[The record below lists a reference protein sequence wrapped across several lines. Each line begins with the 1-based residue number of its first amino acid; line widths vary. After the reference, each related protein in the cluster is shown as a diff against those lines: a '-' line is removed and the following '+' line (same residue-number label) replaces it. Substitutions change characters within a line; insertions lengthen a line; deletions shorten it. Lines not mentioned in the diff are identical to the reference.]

1 MVLFALGFRP
11 FFLGA
16 GVYAA
21 LATILWLLAWRGIV
35 DPALPLGAAYW
46 HGHEMLF
53 GFAVAGLTG
62 FLLTAV
68 PSWTDTGPVRGPR
81 LVGLFVLWL
90 GGRVLAWVQSGLAY
104 SLADGLFLPVL
115 IAFVAPGILARNAR
129 RNGVIVALLAF
140 LALANLAFHAEATG
154 LLDRG
159 ARWGLYL
166 ALDLFVLFL
175 TLIGGR
181 VVPAFTIGGMRM
193 AGEPVAIA
201 PMPWLDRAAILSAA
215 AVAAVEALAPEGR
228 ALFVVA
234 ALAAALNGSRVLRW
248 QGWRTW
254 RMPLVWILHLG
265 YAWLVIG
272 LALKAL
278 AALDLVL
285 PSNASHALTAGAV
298 GTMILAVMSRA
309 SLGHTGRKLEADRA
323 TTLAYGLVTLGA
335 LLRVGGPW
343 VLPGHAAAAI
353 LAAGASWAMG
363 FALFS
368 IRFWPILTG
377 PRIDGRPG

>member
-1 MVLFALGFRP
+1 MTFFALGFRP

-16 GVYAA
+16 GLYAA
-21 LATILWLLAWRGIV
+21 IATLLWLLAWSGVI
-35 DPALPLGAAYW
+35 DPALPLSPAYW

-53 GFAVAGLTG
+53 GFAAAGLTG

-68 PSWTDTGPVRGPR
+68 PSWTDTGPVRGAR
-81 LVGLFVLWL
+81 LVILFALWL
-90 GGRVLAWVQSGLAY
+90 AARVLAWSEAGPIFSIVDS
-104 SLADGLFLPVL
+104 LFLPLL
-115 IAFVAPGILARNAR
+115 IAFVAPGILARNAK
-129 RNGVIVALLAF
+129 RNGVIVLLLGLLAV
-140 LALANLAFHAEATG
+140 ANIAFHAEAADLVG
-154 LLDRG
+154 SG

-181 VVPAFTIGGMRM
+181 IVPAFTIGGMRM

-201 PMPWLDRAAILSAA
+201 PIAWLDRASILSAA
-215 AVAAVEALAPEGR
+215 AVAATEALLPQSL
-228 ALFVVA
+228 ALSLVA
-234 ALAAALNGSRVLRW
+234 ALAALLNGARFLRW

-254 RMPLVWILHLG
+254 SVPLVFVLHLG

-278 AALDLVL
+278 AAGGLIA
-285 PSNASHALTAGAV
+285 PAIASHSLTAGAV

-323 TTLAYGLVTLGA
+323 TALAYGFVTLGA
-335 LLRVGGPW
+335 VLRVAGPW
-343 VLPGHAAAAI
+343 TDFAADAI
-353 LAAGASWAMG
+353 LAAGLAWAAG
-363 FALFS
+363 YALFA
-368 IRFWPILTG
+368 IRFWPILTR